1 MKLSL
6 GDIRNLIYGFDQ
18 FDFQRPLSCHPNEF
32 PLYKIKIVPI
42 EIGVTLAALDPN
54 EEYFKVFNIFLA
66 KPPRSEI
73 WHKRAWDE
81 SMTRKCGYKPA
92 TDYSGNGTTLHDR
105 VQNLV
110 YDLMHSLSLSGITQ
124 RQARVYAEQF
134 IYGPTISK
142 DLLSVTPVDQS
153 LTDRLFQMR
162 DLLAKEVT
170 STTTTDTSATPND
183 NSSNVNE
190 FPSTDRKD
198 QDRS

>member
-6 GDIRNLIYGFDQ
+6 ADIRNLIYGFDQ

-32 PLYKIKIVPI
+32 PMFKVKIVPI
-42 EIGVTLAALDPN
+42 EIGVTLAALDPD
-54 EEYFKVFNIFLA
+54 ELYFKVFNIFLA

-110 YDLMHSLSLSGITQ
+110 YELTHSLSLSGITH
-124 RQARVYAEQF
+124 RQAKVYAEQF
-134 IYGPTISK
+134 VYGPTISK
-142 DLLSVTPVDQS
+142 DLLSITPVDQT
-153 LTDRLFQMR
+153 LTDRLFKMR
-162 DLLAKEVT
+162 DLLATE
-170 STTTTDTSATPND
+170 STTNTTKPTSNPD
-183 NSSNVNE
+183 
-190 FPSTDRKD
+190 D
-198 QDRS
+198 QSQPVDSEGKDRS

>member
-6 GDIRNLIYGFDQ
+6 ADIRNLIYGFDQ

-32 PLYKIKIVPI
+32 PMFKIKIVPI
-42 EIGVTLAALDPN
+42 EIGVTLAALDPD
-54 EEYFKVFNIFLA
+54 ELYFKVFNIFLA

-110 YDLMHSLSLSGITQ
+110 YELTHSLSLSGITH
-124 RQARVYAEQF
+124 RQAKVYAEQF
-134 IYGPTISK
+134 VYGPTISK
-142 DLLSVTPVDQS
+142 DLLSITPVDQT
-153 LTDRLFQMR
+153 LTDRLFKMR
-162 DLLAKEVT
+162 DLLATE
-170 STTTTDTSATPND
+170 STTNNQND
-183 NSSNVNE
+183 NVPEPTSPDSGHEN
-190 FPSTDRKD
+190 
-198 QDRS
+198 RS